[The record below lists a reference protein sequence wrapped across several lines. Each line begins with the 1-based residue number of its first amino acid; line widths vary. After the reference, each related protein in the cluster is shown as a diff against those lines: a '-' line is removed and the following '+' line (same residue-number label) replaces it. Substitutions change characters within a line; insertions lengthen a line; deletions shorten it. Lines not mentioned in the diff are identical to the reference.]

1 MLGVYNLH
9 AIRVKVGSEEES
21 ETYAVRA
28 TLGGGDRSVRLVK
41 LLMEKLT
48 IYIKCSVS
56 LVGLCQPRWRRG
68 GGMRMDSL

>member
-28 TLGGGDRSVRLVK
+28 TLGGGDRSVRFVK
-41 LLMEKLT
+41 LLMGSNCRIMILNVQFHWWG
-48 IYIKCSVS
+48 CVN
-56 LVGLCQPRWRRG
+56 RG
-68 GGMRMDSL
+68 GEEAVG